1 MDRAENVS
9 TPVAIRRHSGL
20 ALRAGLALLMAAAMA
35 ACAPQPEPR
44 TVLDFMDD
52 GLARDG
58 ALNRCNQNRDATLA
72 DVECANARRAAAIVA
87 LEGERARV
95 AALERESADKLVALR
110 QRQERQSVAEES
122 TAAAALAAAEAN
134 YEARWRN
141 PAGARPA
148 EGAAPGAAPAYGVP
162 VGQVMPSMT
171 ESALFDVYAEG
182 ADPLGRRNIEIASAE
197 PPSND
202 LKIEAPELEL
212 HELSIIP
219 RPFRDA
225 SEPARQ

>member
-20 ALRAGLALLMAAAMA
+20 PLRAGLALLTAAALA
-35 ACAPQPEPR
+35 ACAPQPAPR

-58 ALNRCNQNRDATLA
+58 ALNRCNQDRDATLA

-95 AALERESADKLVALR
+95 SALERESADKLVALR
-110 QRQERQSVAEES
+110 QRQERQSVAEQS

-141 PAGARPA
+141 PSVSRPA
-148 EGAAPGAAPAYGVP
+148 DGAASGAAPAYGVP

-182 ADPLGRRNIEIASAE
+182 ADPLGRRTIELASAE
-197 PPSND
+197 PPSKD